1 MLHRSSKTAARTA
14 AVLILAI
21 ALTGCQQNLNRNQ
34 SLSSTENSRLPGQAS
49 STTGK
54 LANSP
59 QQTYNGSTTS
69 NGSIIA
75 ETTTNRDKPETDAIT
90 ESSIGKKQGAK
101 EEKAWDPKSPK
112 LKGITLG
119 DNKSTLLD
127 KLGKPIDS
135 YTLGAGSDALQVNE
149 YTGFSLGYNTAD
161 HVAFIE
167 IFASSV
173 STGLNGLKIGSSKD
187 ATIKAL
193 GKPTSHTTSVL
204 AYEAEHALLKI
215 DLDPENGTVVS
226 IKLFQDKQATSS
238 S

>member
-1 MLHRSSKTAARTA
+1 MLHRPSKTAARTA
-14 AVLILAI
+14 AVLILAVV
-21 ALTGCQQNLNRNQ
+21 LTGCQQDLNRNE
-34 SLSSTENSRLPGQAS
+34 SNSSTENSQLPGQVS
-49 STTGK
+49 SPTGK

-75 ETTTNRDKPETDAIT
+75 EATSNRDKPETDAIT
-90 ESSIGKKQGAK
+90 ESSIGKKQNAK

-119 DNKSTLLD
+119 DSKSIMLD
-127 KLGKPIDS
+127 KLGAPTDS
-135 YTLGAGSDALQVNE
+135 YTLGAGRDALQVNE
-149 YTGFSLGYNTAD
+149 YTGFSIGYNAAD
-161 HVAFIE
+161 QVAFIE
-167 IFASSV
+167 IFDASV
-173 STGLNGLKIGSSKD
+173 STGLNGLKVGSSKD

-215 DLDPENGTVVS
+215 DLDPENGTIVS

-238 S
+238 

>member
-1 MLHRSSKTAARTA
+1 MIHCSSKTAARTA
-14 AVLILAI
+14 AVLILAVV
-21 ALTGCQQNLNRNQ
+21 LTGCQQDLHRNQ
-34 SLSSTENSRLPGQAS
+34 SLSSTETNQMPGQAS
-49 STTGK
+49 DTTGK

-59 QQTYNGSTTS
+59 QQTYNSTTS
-69 NGSIIA
+69 NGSLTA
-75 ETTTNRDKPETDAIT
+75 EVTNNREKPETDAIT
-90 ESSIGKKQGAK
+90 ESSIGKKQNAK
-101 EEKAWDPKSPK
+101 EEKAWDPQSPK

-119 DNKSTLLD
+119 DNKSALLD
-127 KLGKPIDS
+127 ILGKPADS
-135 YTLGAGSDALQVNE
+135 YTLGSGNDVLQVNE
-149 YTGFSLGYNTAD
+149 YTGFSIGYNTAD

-173 STGLNGLKIGSSKD
+173 STGLNGLKVGSSKD

-215 DLDPENGTVVS
+215 DLDPEKGTVVS
-226 IKLFQDKQATSS
+226 IKLFQDKQAISS